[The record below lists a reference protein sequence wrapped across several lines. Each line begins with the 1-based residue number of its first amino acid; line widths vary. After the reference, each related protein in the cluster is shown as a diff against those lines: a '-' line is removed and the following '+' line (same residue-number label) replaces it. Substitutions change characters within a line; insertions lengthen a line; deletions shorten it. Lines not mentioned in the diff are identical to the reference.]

1 MKKLLFFL
9 CLLPSLF
16 LQAQT
21 SFSIY
26 DTLHVA
32 HNELH
37 FDMRDFKGGVLRG
50 SANIS
55 IESKR
60 EHLDF
65 APLLL
70 LRMQIDSVLVN
81 GVRTDQYQYNDTLLR
96 IPLDPA
102 LRKGEK
108 ATLSIAY
115 HGKPISSYFGGFAFY
130 DKLQIAHNM
139 GVSLDAIPH
148 SFGRGWFPA
157 TDDFRSRTTFDLYF
171 KVTNDKKAIGS
182 GLLKE
187 TLPAEN
193 NSTIWHWVMNQPIP
207 DYLVSVAVGD
217 YRKIQFEHQQSK
229 RMLPID
235 IYVLPNEVESAK
247 ECYSIIPD
255 VLSVMESHFG
265 EYQFDR
271 VGYVSVNSPG
281 GAMEHVA
288 NISMPRNPRPTMGYR
303 ELAIHEL
310 IHAWFGNRVTCATA
324 GDMWLNEGTTTYC
337 PEIVLKELFS
347 DKEEKRYRQSFQRAA
362 LLSAPMSEGYLALA
376 GMPETNTYG
385 TTVYQKGAWVIR
397 ALRMYL
403 GDDRFF
409 PAMRDYLKE
418 YTFRHATTKD
428 FENYLTRHTGVDL
441 EDFFQ
446 LHVYQPGFVAFEI
459 DSVVVQKKDKRYQ
472 GTVYVEQKLCHAPQY
487 AQNFRLPVSFF
498 GAKGECEKHYLSVSG
513 AHSTCQ
519 VTLAFKPV
527 YSIIDVDQELCK
539 GSLYDDFQIDSVGNY
554 PSRLC
559 PIELTCNKMKKPFVL
574 HTEYYSVAPDQP
586 NASSAWSLS
595 DTHYWRVAGLLPSR
609 ASVKATFQI
618 NKRMKDAQLLS
629 AASGKIYLLYRPDQ
643 SADWIEVAS
652 LAVDEKTNRE
662 NITVDKVKCGEY
674 CLAVRK

>member
-9 CLLPSLF
+9 CLLPGVF
-16 LQAQT
+16 VQAQT

-60 EHLDF
+60 DYLDF

-96 IPLDPA
+96 IPLEPT
-102 LRKGEK
+102 LHKGEK

-115 HGKPISSYFGGFAFY
+115 HGKPVSSYFGGFAFY

-207 DYLVSVAVGD
+207 DYLVNVAVGD

-255 VLSVMESHFG
+255 VLSVMESRFG

-271 VGYVSVNSPG
+271 IGYVSVNSPG

-310 IHAWFGNRVTCATA
+310 IHAW
-324 GDMWLNEGTTTYC
+324 L
-337 PEIVLKELFS
+337 
-347 DKEEKRYRQSFQRAA
+347 
-362 LLSAPMSEGYLALA
+362 
-376 GMPETNTYG
+376 
-385 TTVYQKGAWVIR
+385 IR

-441 EDFFQ
+441 KDFFQ

-487 AQNFRLPVSFF
+487 AQSFRLPISFF

-519 VTLAFKPV
+519 VPLAFKPV

-559 PIELTCNKMKKPFVL
+559 LIELTCDKMKKPFVL
-574 HTEYYSVAPDQP
+574 HTEYYSVVPDLP
-586 NASSAWSLS
+586 NTSSGWSLS
-595 DTHYWRVAGLLPSR
+595 DTHYWRVAGMLPSQ
-609 ASVKATFQI
+609 ASVKATFHI

-652 LAVDEKTNRE
+652 LGVDEKTNRE